1 VYFLCIIGIPPHVT
15 LLQQMNQVR
24 VDMQREC
31 NKVLGQITKELDERS
46 VGGLSVSQVKQAL
59 KGDKHFLEN
68 II

>member
-1 VYFLCIIGIPPHVT
+1 
-15 LLQQMNQVR
+15 MNQVR

-46 VGGLSVSQVKQAL
+46 VGGLCLSVSQVKQAL